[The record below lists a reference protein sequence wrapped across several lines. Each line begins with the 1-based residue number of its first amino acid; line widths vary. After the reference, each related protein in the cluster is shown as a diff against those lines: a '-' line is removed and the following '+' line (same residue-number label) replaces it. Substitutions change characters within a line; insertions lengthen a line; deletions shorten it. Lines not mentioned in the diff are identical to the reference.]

1 MPLRDWRIYFSPV
14 PYSPHFLCFLV
25 SIKSTTLLSCISWNS
40 VCSASLHSIGMGQ
53 VPGMTN
59 LVCKLNWIWINWKAS
74 YRHFCEGFSWSHYLK
89 CKRVTLNVLPSNG
102 NPDKKRIWEK
112 ETSISY
118 FCLCSC
124 WQVHPPICYH
134 CLTSSLMAESES
146 LDIQHKLKASISQ
159 RLFWVLS
166 SRLGMVWHPDFW
178 SEQIQDFFFIFL
190 VWDGTCWTIQG
201 ISSTSIY

>member
-40 VCSASLHSIGMGQ
+40 VCSAPLHSIEMGQ

-102 NPDKKRIWEK
+102 NPDKKGYGKKRHQFPMFVFVLVGKFIHPFVITASLLRW
-112 ETSISY
+112 
-118 FCLCSC
+118 
-124 WQVHPPICYH
+124 WQNQT
-134 CLTSSLMAESES
+134 L
-146 LDIQHKLKASISQ
+146 
-159 RLFWVLS
+159 
-166 SRLGMVWHPDFW
+166 
-178 SEQIQDFFFIFL
+178 
-190 VWDGTCWTIQG
+190 WTFNIN
-201 ISSTSIY
+201 